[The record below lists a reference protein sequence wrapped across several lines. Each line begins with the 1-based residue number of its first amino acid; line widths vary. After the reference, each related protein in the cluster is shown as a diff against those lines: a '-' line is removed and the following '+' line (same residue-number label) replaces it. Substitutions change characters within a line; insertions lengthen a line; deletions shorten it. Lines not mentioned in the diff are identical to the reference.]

1 MRPAPF
7 MVYKGSAALR
17 LQLLPAAPKEEGSD
31 FAAEGCIMLEMANAK
46 EGKSR
51 TYDWE
56 NKIIFKLSSKDVGDI
71 LAFLKKG
78 AKGDVSLIHDPSKVS
93 GADTNLPVKI
103 LAINEHEGKWFWK
116 LTFGEEKRSI
126 PIDMSELVRMQ
137 QLLNMGVVKIY
148 GW

>member
-31 FAAEGCIMLEMANAK
+31 FAAEGCIMLEMANANQ
-46 EGKSR
+46 GQNR
-51 TYDWE
+51 TYNWE
-56 NKIIFKLSSKDVGDI
+56 DKIIFKLSSKDVGDI
-71 LAFLKKG
+71 LAYLKKG
-78 AKGDVSLIHDPSKVS
+78 GKGDVSLIHDPSKAP
-93 GADTNLPVKI
+93 GADANQPKKI

-116 LTFGEEKRSI
+116 LVFGEETRSI
-126 PIDMSELVRMQ
+126 PVDMSEMVRMQ

>member
-31 FAAEGCIMLEMANAK
+31 FAAEGCIMLEMADSNPG
-46 EGKSR
+46 ENR

-56 NKIIFKLSSKDVGDI
+56 NKIIFKMVSKDVGDV
-71 LAFLKKG
+71 LAYLKKG
-78 AKGDVSLIHDPSKVS
+78 AKGNVKLIHDPSKVP
-93 GADTNLPVKI
+93 GADANQPKKI
-103 LAINEHEGKWFWK
+103 LDINEHEGKWFFALVFGDKK
-116 LTFGEEKRSI
+116 LSI
-126 PIDMSELVRMQ
+126 PVDLSEMVRIQ
-137 QLLNMGVVKIY
+137 QLLNEGVVKIY